1 LAKLKIFKKELNYI
15 EPSVLFNTF
24 YKGENSI
31 WLDSSLH
38 NKFGRYSIMA
48 FDADTIFKSTGENI
62 EIEYKDVKTN
72 KKGNPILEFYKL
84 FEENKAENATQLPF
98 GAGALGYLSYDL
110 AWQIEKLPDLAKKQ
124 IDIPDIYFCFYSWAF
139 IYDHLEN
146 RLFLTYID
154 GKVDVDYI
162 FSKLP
167 DKKEFTPAKV
177 YSSKLDSCFNKEEY
191 IKLVKRIKDYIKEG
205 DIYQANLS
213 NRYFCKIF
221 SSPIE
226 VYYRLRELNPAPFSA
241 FLDFGDFHVL
251 SSSPERFILTKDKY
265 IETRPIKGTRKKG
278 SNITENEC
286 LKTELLNSVK
296 DRAELLM
303 IIDLERN
310 DLGKI
315 CKAGSVKVPQL
326 YTVEEYATV
335 NHLVSTV
342 TGNLCD
348 DIGINEIIKAV
359 FPGGSITGAPKIR
372 AMEIIEELEMYKR
385 NVYTGSIGY
394 ISYCGDMDMNIA
406 IRTIVINK
414 NMAFYNVGGGI
425 IWDSVPEDEY
435 YETLYKGQALYK
447 TLGGE

>member
-1 LAKLKIFKKELNYI
+1 MKQDLLK
-15 EPSVLFNTF
+15 VR
-24 YKGENSI
+24 G
-31 WLDSSLH
+31 
-38 NKFGRYSIMA
+38 
-48 FDADTIFKSTGENI
+48 
-62 EIEYKDVKTN
+62 
-72 KKGNPILEFYKL
+72 
-84 FEENKAENATQLPF
+84 
-98 GAGALGYLSYDL
+98 
-110 AWQIEKLPDLAKKQ
+110 
-124 IDIPDIYFCFYSWAF
+124 
-139 IYDHLEN
+139 
-146 RLFLTYID
+146 
-154 GKVDVDYI
+154 
-162 FSKLP
+162 
-167 DKKEFTPAKV
+167 
-177 YSSKLDSCFNKEEY
+177 
-191 IKLVKRIKDYIKEG
+191 
-205 DIYQANLS
+205 
-213 NRYFCKIF
+213 
-221 SSPIE
+221 
-226 VYYRLRELNPAPFSA
+226 
-241 FLDFGDFHVL
+241 
-251 SSSPERFILTKDKY
+251 
-265 IETRPIKGTRKKG
+265 KKG